1 MIIIYLGKENDLLV
15 EDGED
20 MWDHLSQMPAMDM
33 MLPPEGASGGER
45 RTSSSLNLT
54 DKYGLDNSHRKSPR
68 SVGQVGK
75 GQKTYRM

>member
-1 MIIIYLGKENDLLV
+1 MIGKENDLLV
-15 EDGED
+15 EDGSD

-33 MLPPEGASGGER
+33 MLPPAEVIGGER
-45 RTSSSLNLT
+45 RKSSSLNLT

-75 GQKTYRM
+75 GQKSYRM